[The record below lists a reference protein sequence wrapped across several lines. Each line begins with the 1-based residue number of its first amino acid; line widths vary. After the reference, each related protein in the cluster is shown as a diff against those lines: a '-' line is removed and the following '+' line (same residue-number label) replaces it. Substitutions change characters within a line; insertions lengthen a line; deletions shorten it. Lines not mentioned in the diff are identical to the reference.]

1 MKNFILL
8 PFLLSS
14 TITII
19 LTSIP
24 STAATTSKF
33 TCIDMSTSITSQWLG
48 NVEFKFFINL
58 VSTFTDWR
66 IELHFDQPV
75 YKLEQWFGTID
86 NSMEIVHEK
95 ERVFILKY
103 HPTSGKL
110 ALSSKSYQF
119 YVIASY
125 SGAIEPKVQ
134 QAVLCGMTD
143 AVYQRSVPPIKT
155 FPAMFSNAAIQKCIV
170 GKRSDWGGTIQ
181 ETITFPVTK
190 DTEGWFVELKFDQ
203 TWTRIDQWTCKKI
216 SSDDIHFVCQNLNHN
231 GILKAGSSLSIK
243 YQVSYGHQAPRLVEA
258 WFNNYHCSSAGS
270 N

>member
-1 MKNFILL
+1 MKNYILL
-8 PFLLSS
+8 SLLLS
-14 TITII
+14 
-19 LTSIP
+19 SIP
-24 STAATTSKF
+24 STSATTSKF

-143 AVYQRSVPPIKT
+143 AVYQKRVPPIET
-155 FPAMFSNAAIQKCIV
+155 FPAMFDSNAAIPKCIV
-170 GKRSDWGGTIQ
+170 SKKSGWGGTIQ
-181 ETITFPVTK
+181 ETITFPITK
-190 DTEGWFVELKFDQ
+190 DTEGWFVEFKFSQ
-203 TWTRIDQWTCKKI
+203 TSTSINQWSCKKI
-216 SSDDIHFVCQNLNHN
+216 YSDDIHFVCQNLSHN
-231 GILKAGSSLSIK
+231 GILKAGSSISIK
-243 YQVSYGHQAPRLVEA
+243 YQVSYRQQAPTPRLVEA
-258 WFNNYHCSSAGS
+258 WFNSYHCSSG
-270 N
+270 